1 MKQSKTFVIFLIATA
16 ALVLLASALTFP
28 SYASNNLVLTQA
40 TFDFTTPNSWPGSMA
55 VISWEDYSQSKQ
67 PNLHLDGDL
76 LTPIIT
82 SKVKATHAFGGS
94 PWSVAGNASHLYYNE
109 GADIVIADITNPQSP
124 VELGRWSNEDKTGF
138 ADIQVSNNL
147 LYLPH
152 QFAGVE
158 IVDVSNAANPSAVG
172 NIPILFIGGSAY
184 AISDIEVSG
193 SYAYALQGNLFRV
206 IDVTIPTSPINT
218 GVITPTTGIM
228 YSLVVSGNYA
238 YVAAGSNG
246 LLVIDV
252 STPSTPA
259 LVGSYNTPGFA
270 YYIAKQGQYVY
281 VADNDAIR
289 VINIVVPGSPTE
301 VGSYQATNFYPD
313 RNLAISGQYL
323 YARGNIGQEFR
334 VINISNPA
342 SPVGTGVLQ
351 AQPLGSGLYLS
362 GGRAYLGTATDGLQ
376 IINVSSPSS
385 PTSVAL
391 IGDMVYAT
399 SIVRLSSGALVASN
413 EHLWYV
419 QYQPGTIN
427 ATAVWTS
434 SLDIRSLVVANNLA
448 YTVQSD
454 DNGVASDLQ
463 ILNVQ
468 DVNNP
473 TSLATL
479 PLSIQGSS
487 HIIKNGSYVY
497 VASWHGISAVNV
509 ANPNSPTETFWTTLP
524 SGVNARGLDIGNNH
538 LFVATTNGLKVY
550 GLSNPASPNYV
561 GELPGVNTQD
571 VAVAGNYAYLAMN
584 SAQQVQV
591 INISNPSTPTFVR
604 ALNAC
609 GAGGDVAVAN
619 NHLYLANGCQ
629 QLALYNVT
637 NPASGSSY
645 PISYAGMPGFG
656 NEVILNGDEV
666 LVTAG
671 AGGFVRL
678 ERFESVSDYIP
689 VSGGNLTSPDG
700 TVVITVPANTY
711 TGTVWL
717 RYDEEPDMTTGNL
730 VGTGDFFSLTAA
742 YTSTWTLAPLPAGE
756 SLSVAV
762 SYSNPGPIIESTLK
776 LYRWEGTTWNTNGIS
791 STVNPAVNRVMA
803 EITSFS
809 GEETFGLLGEVHSSY
824 LPLMLK

>member
-1 MKQSKTFVIFLIATA
+1 MKPLRTFTLFVMATVAFVLSVTAVIY
-16 ALVLLASALTFP
+16 P
-28 SYASNNLVLTQA
+28 SYASNNLTTTTENSDAPLQENWRISA
-40 TFDFTTPNSWPGSMA
+40 TT
-55 VISWEDYSQSKQ
+55 ISWEDYSHSIQTTAL
-67 PNLHLDGDL
+67 PNANL
-76 LTPIIT
+76 LTPAI
-82 SKVKATHAFGGS
+82 SSRVLATHAYGGS
-94 PWSVAGNASHLYYNE
+94 PWVVAGNTNRLYYNE
-109 GADIVIADITNPQSP
+109 GADLIIADISNPQAP
-124 VELGRWSNEDKTGF
+124 IELGRWSNDDKTGF
-138 ADIQVSNNL
+138 VDIEVNNNF

-158 IVDVSNAANPSAVG
+158 IVDVSNTANPTTVG
-172 NIPILFIGGSAY
+172 NIPILYMAGPTY
-184 AISDIEVSG
+184 AIGDIAVSG
-193 SYAYALQGNLFRV
+193 NYAYALQGNLFRV
-206 IDVTIPTSPINT
+206 IDVSAPSTPNNTS
-218 GVITPTTGIM
+218 VITPTTGVM

-238 YVAAGSNG
+238 YVAAGGNG

-252 STPSTPA
+252 STPSVPT

-281 VADNDAIR
+281 IADNDAIR
-289 VINIVVPGSPTE
+289 VINVAVPSSPTE
-301 VGSYQATNFYPD
+301 IGSYQATNFYAD
-313 RNLAISGQYL
+313 RNLALSGQYL
-323 YARGNIGQEFR
+323 YARGNIGTEFR

-342 SPVGTGVLQ
+342 SPVAVGVLQ

-362 GGRAYLGTATDGLQ
+362 GGRAYLGTSTDGLQ
-376 IINVSSPSS
+376 IVNVSSPNS
-385 PTSVAL
+385 PTPVAL

-399 SIVRLSSGALVASN
+399 SVARLSNGALVASN

-434 SLDIRSLVVANNLA
+434 SLDIRTLVVANNLA

-468 DVNNP
+468 DVNEP

-479 PLSIQGSS
+479 SLSIQGADY
-487 HIIKNGSYVY
+487 IIKNGSYVY
-497 VASWHGISAVNV
+497 IASWNGVSAVNV
-509 ANPNSPTETFWTTLP
+509 SNPGAPNETFWTTLP

-550 GLSNPASPNYV
+550 SLSNPASPNYV
-561 GELPGVNTQD
+561 GELPGVNAQD

-591 INISNPSTPTFVR
+591 ISISNPSTPTFVR
-604 ALNAC
+604 AFNAC

-629 QLALYNVT
+629 QLALYDVT
-637 NPASGSSY
+637 NPASGSNY
-645 PISYAGMPGFG
+645 PVSYAGMPGFG
-656 NEVILNGDEV
+656 NEVVVTGDEV

-671 AGGFVRL
+671 SGGFVRL
-678 ERFESVSDYIP
+678 ERLESISDYIP
-689 VSGGNLTSPDG
+689 VTGGNLTAPDG
-700 TVVITVPANTY
+700 SVVITIPANTY

-717 RYDEEPDMTTGNL
+717 RYEEEPAMNTGNL
-730 VGTGDFFSLTAA
+730 AGTGDFFSLTAA

-776 LYRWEGTTWNTNGIS
+776 LYRREGTNWNTNGIS
-791 STVNPAVNRVMA
+791 STVNPAINRVTA
-803 EITSFS
+803 VITSFS
-809 GEETFGLLGEVHSSY
+809 GEETFGLLGEVHSIY